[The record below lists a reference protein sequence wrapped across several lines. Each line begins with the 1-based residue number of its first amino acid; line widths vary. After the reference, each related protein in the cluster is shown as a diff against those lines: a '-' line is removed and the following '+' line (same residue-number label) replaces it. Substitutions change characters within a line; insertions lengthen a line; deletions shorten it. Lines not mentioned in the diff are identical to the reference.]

1 MLSHSAFGCCDPG
14 RERGPW
20 DQWVHDTIAETGWAV
35 VAVSGETPYAFTIGV
50 WHSYDLPELAMFGLR
65 EQDMQIWLNACVKL
79 LSDRPDRVP
88 DGEEF
93 DGVLDQF
100 LVQLRGVDPSWHR
113 SLFAAMCAYYGT
125 LEMPVRQLV
134 WPDRDGRWPWDPAAT
149 ASCRER
155 QPQIWVPVDQHVEGP
170 WRLVGELSA
179 DWPFQELEPDTPVL
193 ASPEIVAGT
202 LPVVAVTHDADGGWD
217 FLDERGYADEA
228 TGWAYF
234 GELYKAQPWLARFA
248 DLPADRQAWLDADG
262 QWHTRTFS
270 DALGEAAEEALGAA
284 PPASSEAPAP
294 A

>member
-1 MLSHSAFGCCDPG
+1 MPSHSAFGCCDPG

-20 DQWVHDTIAETGWAV
+20 DRWVHDTIAAAGWAV

-50 WHSYDLPELAMFGLR
+50 WHSYELPELAMFGLR

-79 LSDRPDRVP
+79 LRDRPTQVR

-93 DGVLDQF
+93 DGVLDRF
-100 LVQLRGVDPSWHR
+100 PVQVRGVDPSWHR

-125 LEMPVRQLV
+125 LETPVRQLV

-149 ASCRER
+149 ATCRER
-155 QPQIWVPVDQHVEGP
+155 QPQVWVAVDQHAEGP

-179 DWPFQELEPDTPVL
+179 DWPFQNLEPDTTVL

-217 FLDERGYADEA
+217 FLDERGYSDEA
-228 TGWAYF
+228 TGWVYF
-234 GELYKAQPWLARFA
+234 GELYKVQPWLVQFA
-248 DLPADRQAWLDADG
+248 DMPPDRQAWLDTEG
-262 QWHTRTFS
+262 QWHTRRFS
-270 DALGEAAEEALGAA
+270 DALDEAAEEALGS
-284 PPASSEAPAP
+284 PSPASSEAPAP